1 MNPGEFEACAIVL
14 QHFWLLGSKETDC
27 CTDELTGRFKWGG
40 RVVSEVMFENYM
52 SYEGDGE
59 MTGNDTALT
68 AGGLE
73 SGFDAAKKM
82 ETPSPRLAELNNSGV
97 KGVFDRL
104 CPLQTN
110 KNAEFSGSEN
120 NLSNSF
126 KNEMGNKLQDLYV
139 GTSDKPEHMPPV
151 LSNQMT
157 KIMNW
162 AAWSDSSAG
171 STPQHATPQPRMCF
185 TEEGNTSHSEVRKG
199 GERLD

>member
-1 MNPGEFEACAIVL
+1 M
-14 QHFWLLGSKETDC
+14 
-27 CTDELTGRFKWGG
+27 
-40 RVVSEVMFENYM
+40 SEVILENYM

-68 AGGLE
+68 AYGLE

-82 ETPSPRLAELNNSGV
+82 ETPFPRLAELNNSGV
-97 KGVFDRL
+97 KRAFDQL

-110 KNAEFSGSEN
+110 RNAEFSGSEN

-151 LSNQMT
+151 LSNQTT
-157 KIMNW
+157 KTMSCTS
-162 AAWSDSSAG
+162 WSASSAE

-185 TEEGNTSHSEVRKG
+185 TEKEGNTSHSEVRKG